1 MRRREFLSLVGAAA
15 ALPAVA
21 PVLARA
27 QDRSS
32 ADRLPFVGVLTGNV
46 PGDPGAQM
54 RVDAFQQGL
63 ADRGWIANQNYRLEV
78 RWPGPNPARQQLEAL
93 ELVAGGPDALLSTS
107 TATTRALRDAT
118 QRIPI
123 VFVGLSDPV
132 GTGLVVNLARPTG
145 NLTGFSLY
153 EHSMSGKW
161 LSLLKDMAPGMSHA
175 ALLFNPESSPYAP
188 FYLQAA
194 HQMESRLGLQV
205 AGASVRSGAE
215 IAGVIEAAA
224 RTGAGLV
231 VLPDGGFF
239 GTQSAMTIALLAQRR
254 VPAIFAV
261 RFYAVNGGLMSYG
274 ADLTQQFRD
283 GAGYVDRILRGA
295 EIRTLPVQFATRF
308 ELVINMKAANALGL
322 AVPNRL
328 LMDAELIE

>member
-1 MRRREFLSLVGAAA
+1 MKRREFMALLGAAA
-15 ALPAVA
+15 AF
-21 PVLARA
+21 PVSARG
-27 QDRSS
+27 QDRAPWQSMPS
-32 ADRLPFVGVLTGNV
+32 VGVLTGNV
-46 PGDPGAQM
+46 AGDPGAQM

-63 ADRGWIANQNYRLEV
+63 ADRGWIANQNYRLEI
-78 RWPGPNPARQQLEAL
+78 RWPGPNPARQKLEAL
-93 ELVAGGPDALLSTS
+93 ELVAAMPDVLFATS
-107 TATTRALRDAT
+107 TGTTRALRDAT

-132 GTGLVVNLARPTG
+132 GTGLVANLARPTG

-161 LSLLKDMAPGMSHA
+161 LSLLKDMVPGMTHA
-175 ALLFNPESSPYAP
+175 AVLFNPDSAPYAP
-188 FYLQAA
+188 FYIEAA
-194 HQMESRLGLQV
+194 HQMESRLGMKV
-205 AGASVRSGAE
+205 TGASVRSGAD

-224 RTGAGLV
+224 RNGAGLV

-239 GTQSAMTIALLAQRR
+239 SAQSAMTIPLLAQRR

-261 RFYAVNGGLMSYG
+261 RFYAANGGLMSYG
-274 ADLTQQFRD
+274 ADLTQQFRE

-295 EIRTLPVQFATRF
+295 DIRTLPVQFASKF

-322 AVPNRL
+322 TVPGRL
-328 LMDAELIE
+328 LMEAELIE

>member
-1 MRRREFLSLVGAAA
+1 MRRRDFMSLVGAAA
-15 ALPAVA
+15 AF
-21 PVLARA
+21 PVLAKA
-27 QDRSS
+27 QDRMPS
-32 ADRLPFVGVLTGNV
+32 VGVLTGNV
-46 PGDPGAQM
+46 IGDPGAQM
-54 RVDAFQQGL
+54 RIAAFQQGL
-63 ADRGWIANQNYRLEV
+63 TDRGWTANQNYRLEV
-78 RWPGPNPARQQLEAL
+78 RWPGPNPARQTLEAL
-93 ELVAGGPDALLSTS
+93 ELVAAAPDVLLATS
-107 TATTRALRDAT
+107 TGTARALSAAT

-132 GTGLVVNLARPTG
+132 GTGLIANLARPSG

-161 LSLLKDMAPGMSHA
+161 LGLLKDMAPGISQA
-175 ALLFNPESSPYAP
+175 ALLFNPESSPYASS
-188 FYLQAA
+188 YLRAA
-194 HQMESRLGLQV
+194 HQMESRLGLKV
-205 AGASVRSGAE
+205 IGASVRSGAE
-215 IAGVIEAAA
+215 IADLIETTSRA
-224 RTGAGLV
+224 GGGLV

-239 GTQSAMTIALLAQRR
+239 GTQSAMTIALLAQHR

-283 GAGYVDRILRGA
+283 GAGYVDRLLRGA
-295 EIRTLPVQFATRF
+295 GIGSLPVQFATRF

-322 AVPNRL
+322 TVPGRL